1 MSGKKRALSDIAAR
15 RLLVVCWSAGFL
27 ASMAMVFSLYVRG
40 WIGEDNFQA
49 SLTRLS
55 ALYAPYLGGIFGY
68 YLSNRAKPASARDAG
83 TAFVLAITGSA
94 AWNLVMAGLLSR
106 VLFFDG
112 TIEQTLKDLMF
123 FGSVMSW
130 LVAPAIAFYFTSPS
144 PQEGEA
150 SHES

>member
-1 MSGKKRALSDIAAR
+1 MSGKKKALSGIAAR
-15 RLLVVCWSAGFL
+15 RLLVAFWTAGFF

-40 WIGEDNFQA
+40 WIAEDNFQ
-49 SLTRLS
+49 SSMTRLS
-55 ALYAPYLGGIFGY
+55 ALYAPYLGGILGY
-68 YLSNRAKPASARDAG
+68 YLSNRAKPVRAPDAG
-83 TAFVLAITGSA
+83 TAFVLAITASA

-112 TIEQTLKDLMF
+112 TIEQTLKDLTF

>member
-1 MSGKKRALSDIAAR
+1 LSGKKRPSGSTAR
-15 RLLVVCWSAGFL
+15 HLLVACWAAGFI

-40 WIGEDNFQA
+40 WIADDNFHA

-68 YLSNRAKPASARDAG
+68 YLSNRAKAGRAHDAG
-83 TAFVLAITGSA
+83 AAFVLAIAASA
-94 AWNLVMAGLLSR
+94 AWNLVIAGLLSR

-144 PQEGEA
+144 SQEGEA
-150 SHES
+150 NHEG